1 MRNLS
6 KAAILGL
13 ATTLSACAMT
23 GPSNPGMSSL
33 NQPVVNRTDY
43 VFDVRTEGDR
53 LAYGE
58 SARLADWFETL
69 DVGYGDRISVDGGSG
84 YGGGDAARA
93 EISDVAGRYGL
104 MLANGAPVT
113 AGRIAPGSVRV
124 VLSRMTAEVPGCPN
138 WDRGSVG
145 EFQGSTMSNYG
156 CAVNQNTAVMVAS
169 PEDLIRG
176 QQGART
182 GDPRTATRAIGVYRN
197 STPTGSEGLA
207 EEETTGGN

>member
-6 KAAILGL
+6 KAAVL
-13 ATTLSACAMT
+13 ALTTTLSACAMS
-23 GPSNPGMSSL
+23 GPSNPGMTSL
-33 NQPVVNRTDY
+33 NQPVVQRSDY
-43 VFDVRTEGDR
+43 VLDVRTEGDR
-53 LAYGE
+53 LAHGE
-58 SARLADWFETL
+58 EARLADWFEAL
-69 DVGYGDRISVDGGSG
+69 DVGYGDRISVDAGNA
-84 YGGGDAARA
+84 YGGASVART
-93 EISDVAGRYGL
+93 EIADVAGRYGL
-104 MLANGAPVT
+104 MLANRAPVT
-113 AGRIAPGSVRV
+113 AGQIAPGSVRV
-124 VLSRMTAEVPGCPN
+124 ILSRMTAEVPGCPN

-197 STPTGSEGLA
+197 SEPTGAEGLA
-207 EEETTGGN
+207 EEATTGGN